1 MRTFDCDLQENFY
14 DIVGPVC
21 ESGDFLG
28 KNRKLSFVKTVC
40 KEKLKPDDPNE
51 ISVQGELLAIWDTGA
66 YCSSMASNYN
76 MRGRPLEILVNRSE
90 WKIIRK
96 RETFEDLFSLYDI

>member
-1 MRTFDCDLQENFY
+1 MKRIE
-14 DIVGPVC
+14 
-21 ESGDFLG
+21 
-28 KNRKLSFVKTVC
+28 
-40 KEKLKPDDPNE
+40 EKR
-51 ISVQGELLAIWDTGA
+51 LAIWDTGA